1 MKIHA
6 EQTFL
11 NRERIKGELF
21 RKDQKRIFEIQ
32 ARVTD
37 KNSKVITLPQPILNE
52 KDARKIFYGRKFKEK
67 SSIFI
72 SNILLTLVEESYG
85 YYK

>member
-52 KDARKIFYGRKFKEK
+52 KDARKIFMEENLKRKVLFLLV
-67 SSIFI
+67 IF
-72 SNILLTLVEESYG
+72 Y
-85 YYK
+85 